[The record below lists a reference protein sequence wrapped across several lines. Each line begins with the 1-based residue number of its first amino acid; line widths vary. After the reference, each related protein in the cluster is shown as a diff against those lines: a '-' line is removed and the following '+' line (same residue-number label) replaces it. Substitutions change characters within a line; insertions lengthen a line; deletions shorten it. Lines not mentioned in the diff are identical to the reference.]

1 MYLFNVGEVAL
12 SSLGSPQFNT
22 EVLEISIGF
31 IPGKDSR
38 LPPDRSIIKGLISR
52 TYGIL
57 FI

>member
-1 MYLFNVGEVAL
+1 MFNVGEVAL

-22 EVLEISIGF
+22 EVVEISIGF